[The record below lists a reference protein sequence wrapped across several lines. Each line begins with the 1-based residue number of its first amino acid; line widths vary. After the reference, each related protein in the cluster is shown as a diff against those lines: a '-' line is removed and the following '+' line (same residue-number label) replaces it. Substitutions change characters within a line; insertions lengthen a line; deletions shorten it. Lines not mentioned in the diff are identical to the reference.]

1 MSENGMNYL
10 ELEYEHLYNMR
21 DQTMLFLKLCPK
33 TTGLAEEMLTWL
45 DQKVKMLGEKLP
57 KYMWPNIFHR
67 FDRLPMNK
75 NSKIDRARLRKE
87 YIED

>member
-1 MSENGMNYL
+1 MSENATNYL

-45 DQKVKMLGEKLP
+45 DGKVRMLGE
-57 KYMWPNIFHR
+57 
-67 FDRLPMNK
+67 RLMQQ
-75 NSKIDRARLRKE
+75 LE
-87 YIED
+87 

>member
-33 TTGLAEEMLTWL
+33 TDGYANEILATLDEMVDTIGRRISS
-45 DQKVKMLGEKLP
+45 Q
-57 KYMWPNIFHR
+57 
-67 FDRLPMNK
+67 
-75 NSKIDRARLRKE
+75 
-87 YIED
+87 